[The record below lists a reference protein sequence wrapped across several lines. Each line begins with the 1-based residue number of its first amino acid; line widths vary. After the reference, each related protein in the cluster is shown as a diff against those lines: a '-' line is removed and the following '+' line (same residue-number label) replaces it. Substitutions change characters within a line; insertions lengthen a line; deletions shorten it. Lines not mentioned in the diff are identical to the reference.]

1 MTGEVKMF
9 GPQRSAA
16 GVYANVNVDT
26 GVSQADPHRLID
38 LLFQRA
44 QDLLAT
50 ADAAIQSND
59 IAIKGESITKVIRIL
74 DEGLKAALNPE
85 AGEIAE
91 NLQALYSYCMNRLLK
106 ANLDNDR
113 TIIAEVRSL
122 LSEVHEGWRG
132 IAPTASNPIGTA

>member
-1 MTGEVKMF
+1 MF

-16 GVYANVNVDT
+16 SVYANVNVDT

-44 QDLLAT
+44 QDLLVT
-50 ADAAIQSND
+50 ADAAIVNND
-59 IAIKGESITKVIRIL
+59 IATKGESITKVIRIL
-74 DEGLKAALNPE
+74 DEGLRAALNPE
-85 AGEIAE
+85 AGEIAQ
-91 NLQALYSYCMNRLLK
+91 NLQALYDYCMNRLLK

-113 TIIAEVRSL
+113 SIIGEVRSL

-132 IAPTASNPIGTA
+132 IAPNNPTTVGTA